1 MTKRSRRILQIAV
14 ALVLVAIAS
23 ALAHMH
29 VQSQTYHP
37 VVRLSSPDGL
47 TYTAVQDPVAERRA
61 CGAAN
66 DRFLG
71 PIKGACKACQVVY
84 ARCERKLEGL
94 ELALYS
100 GSRLAQHRVIG
111 PGLRMA
117 IDGPA
122 ETAKAACE
130 YLADDMANRGVRS
143 PGPIT
148 DRKSTRLNSS
158 H

>member
-1 MTKRSRRILQIAV
+1 MLSVKQRRLLQVAV
-14 ALVLVAIAS
+14 ALVLIAIAS

-29 VQSQTYHP
+29 VQSQIYHP

-47 TYTAVQDPVAERRA
+47 LYTAVQDPVAERRA

-66 DRFLG
+66 DRFLV

-94 ELALYS
+94 ELALYH
-100 GSRLAQHRVIG
+100 GAPIAQHRVIG

-122 ETAKAACE
+122 QTAKAACD
-130 YLADDMANRGVRS
+130 YLAADLTKRGVRS
-143 PGPIT
+143 AACVVPA
-148 DRKSTRLNSS
+148 KQ
-158 H
+158 

>member
-1 MTKRSRRILQIAV
+1 MLSVKKRRILQVAV

-71 PIKGACKACQVVY
+71 PIKAACKACQVVY

-94 ELALYS
+94 ELALYG
-100 GSRLAQHRVIG
+100 GSPLAQHRVVG

-122 ETAKAACE
+122 DTAKAACE
-130 YLADDMANRGVRS
+130 YLADDMVKRGVRAAACVV
-143 PGPIT
+143 PGKP
-148 DRKSTRLNSS
+148 
-158 H
+158 

>member
-1 MTKRSRRILQIAV
+1 MGAMLSVKQKRILQVAV
-14 ALVLVAIAS
+14 AVVLIAIAS

-37 VVRLSSPDGL
+37 VVRLASPDGL

-66 DRFLG
+66 DRFLA
-71 PIKGACKACQVVY
+71 PIKSACKGCQVVY

-94 ELALYS
+94 ELSLDR
-100 GSRLAQHRVIG
+100 GTPLAQHRVIG

-117 IDGPA
+117 IEGPA
-122 ETAKAACE
+122 GAAQLACE
-130 YLADDMANRGVRS
+130 YLASEMAKSGARS
-143 PGPIT
+143 TACVPPGK
-148 DRKSTRLNSS
+148 R
-158 H
+158 

>member
-1 MTKRSRRILQIAV
+1 VGAVLSVKQRRILQVAV
-14 ALVLVAIAS
+14 ALVLIAVAS

-37 VVRLSSPDGL
+37 VVRLSSPDAL

-71 PIKGACKACQVVY
+71 PIKAACKACQVVY
-84 ARCERKLEGL
+84 ARCERRLDGL
-94 ELALYS
+94 ERAIYS
-100 GSRLAQHRVIG
+100 GAPLEQHRVIG

-130 YLADDMANRGVRS
+130 YLAGDMVKRGVRS
-143 PGPIT
+143 AACVLPE
-148 DRKSTRLNSS
+148 KSR
-158 H
+158 

>member
-1 MTKRSRRILQIAV
+1 MGTVLSVTQKRILKIAI
-14 ALVLVAIAS
+14 ALVLVAVAS

-37 VVRLSSPDGL
+37 VVRLASPDGL

-66 DRFLG
+66 DRFLA
-71 PIKGACKACQVVY
+71 PIKAACKDCLVVY

-94 ELALYS
+94 ERSLY
-100 GSRLAQHRVIG
+100 GGAPLAQHRVVG

-117 IDGPA
+117 IEGPA
-122 ETAKAACE
+122 ASAQVACE
-130 YLADDMANRGVRS
+130 YLASEMAKSGARS
-143 PGPIT
+143 TACVPPQK
-148 DRKSTRLNSS
+148 R
-158 H
+158 

>member
-1 MTKRSRRILQIAV
+1 MLTVKQRRILQVVV
-14 ALVLVAIAS
+14 ALVLIAVAS

-47 TYTAVQDPVAERRA
+47 TYTAVQDAVAERRA

-66 DRFLG
+66 DRFLS
-71 PIKGACKACQVVY
+71 PIKAACKQCQVIH

-94 ELALYS
+94 ELALFKDEPV
-100 GSRLAQHRVIG
+100 AQHRVIG

-117 IDGPA
+117 VDGPV
-122 ETAKAACE
+122 ETAKTACE
-130 YLADDMANRGVRS
+130 YLAGEIAKLGVRS
-143 PGPIT
+143 TACVAPASP
-148 DRKSTRLNSS
+148 
-158 H
+158 